1 MTYTELVTALQGYL
15 ENTFDT
21 TDLNTCIRNAEQR
34 VYLAI
39 NFAAARRLTTLSTAN
54 GNPYVDCPTDFLSAE
69 SLAVID
75 GTGAYSFLLSK
86 DPSYI
91 REAYPL
97 PSFVS
102 LPRIYA
108 IMGVA
113 SDAKELRFILAPT
126 PNAVYSLELNYYF
139 YPESIT
145 TVAGGRTWL
154 GDNLESA
161 LLYGALVECYT
172 FLKGEADLIKLYD
185 DKYKEALL
193 LAKRMGDGA
202 QRQDI
207 YRSGFAKT
215 PVR

>member
-1 MTYTELVTALQGYL
+1 MTYAELVAALQGYL

-21 TDLNTCIRNAEQR
+21 VDINTCIRNAEQR
-34 VYLAI
+34 VYTAI
-39 NFAAARRLTTLSTAN
+39 NFAATRKLTTLSTVN
-54 GNPYVDCPTDFLSAE
+54 GNPYVDCPADFLSAE
-69 SLAVID
+69 SLALID
-75 GTGAYSFLLSK
+75 GTGAYSFLLNK

-91 REAYPL
+91 REAYP
-97 PSFVS
+97 PPTYVAV
-102 LPRIYA
+102 PRVYA
-108 IMGVA
+108 IIGVA
-113 SDAKELRFILAPT
+113 ADAKELRFILGPT
-126 PNAVYSLELNYYF
+126 PNAVYSLELNYYH

-145 TVAGGRTWL
+145 VAASGRTWL
-154 GDNLESA
+154 GDNFESV
-161 LLYGALVECYT
+161 LLYGSLVECYT

-202 QRQDI
+202 EKQDI